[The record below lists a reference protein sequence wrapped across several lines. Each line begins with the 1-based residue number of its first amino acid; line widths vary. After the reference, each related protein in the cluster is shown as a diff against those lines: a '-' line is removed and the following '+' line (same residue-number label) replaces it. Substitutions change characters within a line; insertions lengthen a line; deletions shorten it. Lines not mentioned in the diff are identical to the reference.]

1 MLTTTFSVMGL
12 TGQDSVT
19 VLTEEIKVLPG
30 VESVVVDLVVGGES
44 RLMITGRECLEET
57 TVGLAVGEAGFELLK
72 QLS

>member
-1 MLTTTFSVMGL
+1 MLTTTFSVTGL
-12 TGQDSVT
+12 TGQDSIT
-19 VLTEEIKVLPG
+19 VLTEEVKVLPG

-44 RLMITGRECLEET
+44 RLMVIGSERLEEA